1 MAKTITRSMKIN
13 ELKKQYDENKK
24 LIRHEWIDATEAL
37 NVFIKLFMDQ
47 PDYQFGKT
55 FSKKGV
61 NRYGLYSEVDD
72 YWRQDIVY
80 DKFRDG
86 TDGYIKIDDTDQI
99 DYNVPIIRRY
109 IVGRADSKNKLID
122 MLLDTF
128 NALPDAAVQNKDEII
143 SNLKEQ
149 RRKKK
154 TYVSS
159 AAKKD
164 PITPETPKDVKVAWR
179 STCAAIPMVGLY
191 NAVKPANFTGFDEG
205 WKDYVKCEL
214 VYEGED
220 SYYKISVDRR
230 EENTDPEYLAKIG
243 KR

>member
-1 MAKTITRSMKIN
+1 MK
-13 ELKKQYDENKK
+13 LKYLVQTDEKYLFANC
-24 LIRHEWIDATEAL
+24 L
-37 NVFIKLFMDQ
+37 NDLGAYYGVTVSGIK
-47 PDYQFGKT
+47 Y
-55 FSKKGV
+55 
-61 NRYGLYSEVDD
+61 
-72 YWRQDIVY
+72 
-80 DKFRDG
+80 
-86 TDGYIKIDDTDQI
+86 KI
-99 DYNVPIIRRY
+99 
-109 IVGRADSKNKLID
+109 KNKLID